1 MDYAQLFSNIK
12 RKKSFLCIGLDTDSH
27 KIPKILK
34 DDENPV
40 FKFNKQIIDRTA
52 SFCVAYKPNIAFYEA
67 AGAAGWINLQMTVNY
82 IRGKYPDIF
91 IIADAKR
98 ADIGNSSKMYAK
110 AFFEEMDFD
119 AITVNPYMGEDSV
132 APFLTYKNK
141 WAIILALTSNPGAS
155 NFQLV
160 LDSNSNLHLFE
171 IVIKEAISWGNK
183 ENMMFVVGAT
193 KAEML
198 ADIRKIIPDNFIL
211 VPGIGAQG
219 GSLSDVAR
227 FGMNQQCGLL
237 VNSSRNIIYA
247 DATDQFAVKAGDE
260 AQKIQAEMEVLL
272 KQKNLI

>member
-132 APFLTYKNK
+132 APFLSYKNK

-155 NFQLV
+155 NFQLA
-160 LDSNSNLHLFE
+160 LDSISNMHLFE
-171 IVIKEAISWGNK
+171 LVIKDSISWGNK

-211 VPGIGAQG
+211 VPGIGAQS

-237 VNSSRNIIYA
+237 INSSRNIIYA
-247 DATDQFAVKAGDE
+247 DATDQFAVKAGEE

-272 KQKNLI
+272 RQFNLI

>member
-1 MDYAQLFSNIK
+1 
-12 RKKSFLCIGLDTDSH
+12 
-27 KIPKILK
+27 
-34 DDENPV
+34 
-40 FKFNKQIIDRTA
+40 
-52 SFCVAYKPNIAFYEA
+52 
-67 AGAAGWINLQMTVNY
+67 
-82 IRGKYPDIF
+82 
-91 IIADAKR
+91 
-98 ADIGNSSKMYAK
+98 MYAK

>member
-1 MDYAQLFSNIK
+1 MDYTQLFSNIK

-82 IRGKYPDIF
+82 IRGNYPDIF

>member
-1 MDYAQLFSNIK
+1 MDYTQLFSNIK

-82 IRGKYPDIF
+82 IRGNYPDIF

-155 NFQLV
+155 NFQLA

-171 IVIKEAISWGNK
+171 LVIKDSISWGNK

-247 DATDQFAVKAGDE
+247 DATDQFAVKAGEE

-272 KQKNLI
+272 KQKNLV

>member
-132 APFLTYKNK
+132 APFLSYKNK

-155 NFQLV
+155 NFQLA
-160 LDSNSNLHLFE
+160 LDSISNMHLFE
-171 IVIKEAISWGNK
+171 LVIKDSISWGNK

-237 VNSSRNIIYA
+237 INSSRNIIYA
-247 DATDQFAVKAGDE
+247 DATDQFAVKAGEE

-272 KQKNLI
+272 RQFNLI